1 MASDFGDESGQQ
13 LTDWL
18 LRIGQDGG
26 QKAMERAADSFMTA
40 LKHAKDGQSEVSPRD
55 VGRDGKEWAKL
66 DLAEFTKIDGSK
78 ELQKIMSDKLK
89 SSGAEYLFFDDHI
102 NGKNYLLF
110 KVEDAALLAKSFD
123 ELIKETKGAYE
134 RASEA
139 REGAQEKRHE
149 KDDRPLEERAEE
161 ARKASDSL
169 DKQKE
174 GVISRIQNRMQE
186 NRSR

>member
-26 QKAMERAADSFMTA
+26 QKAMERAADRFATA
-40 LKHAKDGQSEVSPRD
+40 LKHAKDGRSEVKPED
-55 VGRDGKEWAKL
+55 VGKDGKEWAKL
-66 DLAEFTKIDGSK
+66 DLAEFTKIDGF
-78 ELQKIMSDKLK
+78 EDLQQIMSDKLK
-89 SSGAEYLFFDDHI
+89 SSGVEHLFFDDHI

-110 KVEDAALLAKSFD
+110 KVEDAARLAESFD

-139 REGAQEKRHE
+139 REGAQEKRHG
-149 KDDRPLEERAEE
+149 KDGRPLEERAEE